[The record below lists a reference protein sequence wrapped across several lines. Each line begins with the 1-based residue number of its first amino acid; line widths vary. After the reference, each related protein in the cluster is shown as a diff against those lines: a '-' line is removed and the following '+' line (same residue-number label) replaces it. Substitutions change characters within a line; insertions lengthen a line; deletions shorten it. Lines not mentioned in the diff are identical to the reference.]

1 MIQTYNKKKMK
12 MSSKVFMQK
21 SEKHCNRN
29 RNSGQILAKNENES
43 NLMRMLLLQ
52 RKHHKPQIQK
62 ESQGRET
69 VRLERRSNLSWK
81 GKGVNGKELRDFRT
95 PPGLDWNKQRKEK
108 QKQKNERKQQ
118 RLPEV
123 KEAPNSCPQRKVK
136 T

>member
-1 MIQTYNKKKMK
+1 MNN
-12 MSSKVFMQK
+12 KVFMQK

-29 RNSGQILAKNENES
+29 RNSGQILAKNES

-62 ESQGRET
+62 ES
-69 VRLERRSNLSWK
+69 LERRSNLSWK

-95 PPGLDWNKQRKEK
+95 PPGLDRNKQRKEK